1 MLTLKI
7 VSSSGRVKCES
18 LHPTSKRPSPLADQ
32 FFRGQW
38 TATFIESG
46 PQLGFLWLLLS
57 PWMEALRDGRDL
69 PYRGFNKEGRGGKR
83 RGGEERG
90 KEKREGEGSIKI
102 HSQQHLSSYFSKNT
116 GDIDSALLF
125 PIKMPFLFFSRMNT
139 SGTQGD
145 DHQEELRVFSH
156 RRTRTD

>member
-18 LHPTSKRPSPLADQ
+18 LHPTSKSPSPLADL

-38 TATFIESG
+38 TAAFIESG

-57 PWMEALRDGRDL
+57 PWMEALKDGRDL
-69 PYRGFNKEGRGGKR
+69 QWVQQGGERREEENR
-83 RGGEERG
+83 RGEGKGEEG
-90 KEKREGEGSIKI
+90 SGREHKDPQSAA
-102 HSQQHLSSYFSKNT
+102 SQLILLQNT

-139 SGTQGD
+139 SGT
-145 DHQEELRVFSH
+145 
-156 RRTRTD
+156 